1 VMIPT
6 QDQNLPEVL
15 ILEDDPPTATILKI
29 WLRGICNI
37 SMVTDGDA
45 TLRLIEAHLRQGR
58 TFDLML
64 FDINIPFPWNGVS
77 LMQEIKKRWEAYQT
91 IPFVAETAY
100 AMPHDKER
108 ILNSGYVDYLP
119 KPLEKQSLIDTLQK
133 HLLRG

>member
-1 VMIPT
+1 MIPT
-6 QDQNLPEVL
+6 QNQTLPEIL
-15 ILEDDPPTATILKI
+15 ILEDDFPTATILKI
-29 WLRGICNI
+29 WLKGVCNI
-37 SMVTDGDA
+37 SVVTDGDA
-45 TLRLIEAHLRQGR
+45 ALRLIESRLDQGQ

-77 LMQEIKKRWEAYQT
+77 LMQEIKKRWELYSN

-108 ILNSGYVDYLP
+108 ILSAGYVDYLP

-133 HLLRG
+133 YL